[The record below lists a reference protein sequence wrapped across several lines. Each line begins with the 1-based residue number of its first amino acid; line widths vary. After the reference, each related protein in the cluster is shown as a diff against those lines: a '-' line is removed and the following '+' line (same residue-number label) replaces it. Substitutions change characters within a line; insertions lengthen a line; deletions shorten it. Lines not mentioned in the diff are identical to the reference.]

1 MHIRAYACTHEG
13 RIRANNEDNFFV
25 CGKYKENTAINRI
38 YTSQKNAYEEYLYA
52 VCDGMGGIDCG
63 EVASLVAVKQIYQC
77 CNKEKFSLKDCVFKC
92 NTAVCNEMEKSGG
105 VKMGSTLAA
114 LYIKENKAAVCNV
127 GDSRVYKFSKNALVQ
142 LSKDHTQ
149 VNRMLNLG
157 AITAEQALTHPSRH
171 TLTQHLGIFEEEML
185 ISPFVSEM
193 IEINSGDMFLLCS
206 DGLTDMLTDNEIS
219 DILHRHKSLKA
230 AAGELCKAAFEHGG
244 RDNITIVLVRAD

>member
-1 MHIRAYACTHEG
+1 MKIESFACTHEG

-25 CGKYKENTAINRI
+25 CGKYKENTAVNRI
-38 YTSQKNAYEEYLYA
+38 YTSQKNAYAEYLYA

-77 CNKEKFSLKDCVFKC
+77 YKKEKFSLKDCVLKC
-92 NTAVCNEMEKSGG
+92 NTAVCNEMEKYSG

-114 LYIKENKAAVCNV
+114 LHIKGNKAVACNV
-127 GDSRVYKFSKNALVQ
+127 GDSRIYRFSKSALVQ

-185 ISPFVSEM
+185 ISPFVSEV

-206 DGLTDMLTDNEIS
+206 DGLTNMLTDNEIS
-219 DILHRHKSLKA
+219 DILHRHKSLKV
-230 AAGELCKAAFEHGG
+230 AAGELCKAALEHGG
-244 RDNITIVLVRAD
+244 RDNITIVLVRAE